1 MAWWFRTLAALEKD
15 WGLIPSTPVAACNC
29 L

>member
-1 MAWWFRTLAALEKD
+1 MAWRFRTLAAPEKD
-15 WGLIPSTPVAACNC
+15 WGLIPSSPVAACNC